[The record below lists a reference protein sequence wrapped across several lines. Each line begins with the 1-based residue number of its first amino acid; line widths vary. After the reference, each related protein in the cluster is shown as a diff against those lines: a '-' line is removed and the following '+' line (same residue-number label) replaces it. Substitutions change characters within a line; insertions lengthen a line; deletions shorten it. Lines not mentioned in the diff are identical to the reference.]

1 MGVLEQIDNPVDL
14 RRLDSG
20 QLAQL
25 ADELREFLVDSVCRT
40 GGHLGPNLGVVEL
53 TIAMH
58 RVFDSPEVP
67 FLFDTGHQ
75 SYVHKI
81 LTGRRSG
88 FSGLRQAGGLSG
100 YPNRA
105 ESVHDFVENSHAST
119 ALSYADGLSKA
130 FTTGGEP
137 AREVVALVGD
147 GALTGGLSWEALN
160 NLGGSGR
167 RVIVVLNDN
176 GRSYSPTIGGFPQHL
191 ARLSDRGGYDALQQ
205 LLAGHLTA
213 GSARAPQRGGLF
225 EDLGFTYLGPVDGHD
240 IAAVEAQL
248 RHARELSGPVV
259 VHCRTTK
266 GSGYQ
271 PAVDDVADHL
281 HAVGVVDPATG
292 RSSKPA
298 KQTWTDAFAEALV
311 DAGGRRRDVVAVTAA
326 MLGPTGL
333 QRFADRF
340 PGRCFDVGIAEQHA
354 LTSAAG
360 MAMGGL
366 HPVVALY
373 ATFANRA
380 FDQELLDVG
389 LHRLPVTLVLDRAG
403 VTGPDGPSHHGMW
416 DLALLGVVPGIRIAA
431 PRDART
437 LVEGFEEALDVQGPT
452 ALRFPKAALGEPVP
466 AVRRAGRVDVL
477 HEASD
482 ETERDVL
489 VVAVGVMA
497 SAAVAAAELLA
508 DEGIACT
515 VVDPRWVLPVD
526 DELLRLAAAHRCV
539 VTVEDGV
546 RDGGI
551 GSRIAVTMGSRGL
564 DVPVRCLGLPSDY
577 LDHGSRA
584 ELLEEL
590 GLGVR
595 GIADS
600 CHAAFRAVSPD
611 ERALRLVRGAS
622 ARSVSGS
629 TG

>member
-25 ADELREFLVDSVCRT
+25 ADELREFLVGSVCRT

-53 TIAMH
+53 TIALH

-67 FLFDTGHQ
+67 IVFDTGHQ

-88 FSGLRQAGGLSG
+88 FAGLRQAGGLSG

-130 FTTGGEP
+130 FSAAGDPG
-137 AREVVALVGD
+137 REVVALIAD

-160 NLGGSGR
+160 NLGRSGR

-176 GRSYSPTIGGFPQHL
+176 GRSYSPTIGGFPHHL
-191 ARLSDRGGYDALQQ
+191 ARLSDRPGYDELQH
-205 LLAGHLTA
+205 LLGGTPANAT
-213 GSARAPQRGGLF
+213 GSPLRGGLF
-225 EDLGFTYLGPVDGHD
+225 EDLGFNYLGPVDGHD
-240 IAAVEAQL
+240 VSAVETHL
-248 RHARELSGPVV
+248 RLARELAGPVV
-259 VHCRTTK
+259 VHCRTSK
-266 GSGYQ
+266 GNGYQ
-271 PAVDDVADHL
+271 PAEDDDADHM
-281 HAVGVVDPATG
+281 HAAGANAPHTG
-292 RSSKPA
+292 RADGPA
-298 KQTWTDAFAEALV
+298 KQTWSDAFAEALV
-311 DAGGRRRDVVAVTAA
+311 EVGGRRRDVVAVTAA

-416 DLALLGVVPGIRIAA
+416 DLALLGVVPGIRVAA
-431 PRDART
+431 PRDAQT
-437 LVEGFEEALDVQGPT
+437 LVEGFGEALDVSGPT
-452 ALRFPKAALGEPVP
+452 VLRFPKAALGEPVP
-466 AVRRAGRVDVL
+466 ALRRSDGLDVL
-477 HEASD
+477 HESGD
-482 ETERDVL
+482 QQVL
-489 VVAVGVMA
+489 IVAVGVMA
-497 SAAVAAAELLA
+497 TPAVAAAERLA
-508 DEGIACT
+508 EEGIACT
-515 VVDPRWVLPVD
+515 VVDPRWVLPVS
-526 DELLRLAAAHRCV
+526 EPLLDLAAAHHTV
-539 VTVEDGV
+539 LTVEDGV
-546 RDGGI
+546 RDGGV
-551 GSRIAVTMGSRGL
+551 GSRLATELGSRGV
-564 DVPVRCLGLPSDY
+564 DVPVRCLGLPTEY
-577 LDHGSRA
+577 LTHGNRA
-584 ELLEEL
+584 ALLEQL
-590 GLGVR
+590 GLGVE
-595 GIADS
+595 GIA
-600 CHAAFRAVSPD
+600 AAARSAHRAMSPD
-611 ERALRLVRGAS
+611 GRTDGRTFRLVS
-622 ARSVSGS
+622 NRSDESPSRS